1 MIGKIIKFIALML
14 LITGCGIRP
23 LYKND
28 NQTKAELVFVSTVL
42 IVFVS
47 IFLPNFLISLNFIFF
62 LLIIVLIIE

>member
-1 MIGKIIKFIALML
+1 
-14 LITGCGIRP
+14 
-23 LYKND
+23 
-28 NQTKAELVFVSTVL
+28 VL